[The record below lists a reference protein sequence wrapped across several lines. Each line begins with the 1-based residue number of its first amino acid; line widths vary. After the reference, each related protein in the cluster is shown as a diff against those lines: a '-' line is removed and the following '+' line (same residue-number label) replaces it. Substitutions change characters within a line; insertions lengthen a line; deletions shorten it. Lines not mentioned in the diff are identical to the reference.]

1 MRRLSNWLYRFI
13 NGWMI
18 VAALLIFA
26 TFSALVLPGQA
37 ARSDPQ
43 TGDTGVPDLSVVY
56 SAGTLYRWAE
66 AYGEDGRE
74 EYIRARFT
82 FDLAWPLVYGFFLV
96 TAITWLYSKAFPAG
110 SIWRLANT
118 APLVGMLFDYLENM
132 STSLVMARFP
142 AQTPLFDWLAGF
154 FTLSK
159 WGFIAASFVLLVT
172 GIMIFVWRWAKPKPV
187 AG

>member
-1 MRRLSNWLYRFI
+1 MV
-13 NGWMI
+13 

-43 TGDTGVPDLSVVY
+43 TGYIGVPDLSVVY

-82 FDLAWPLVYGFFLV
+82 FDLVWPLVYGCFLV

-118 APLVGMLFDYLENM
+118 APLAGMLFDYLENM

-159 WGFIAASFVLLVT
+159 WVFIALSFVLLVT
-172 GIMIFVWRWAKPKPV
+172 GMIAATRKWIANKSTSPRQ
-187 AG
+187 